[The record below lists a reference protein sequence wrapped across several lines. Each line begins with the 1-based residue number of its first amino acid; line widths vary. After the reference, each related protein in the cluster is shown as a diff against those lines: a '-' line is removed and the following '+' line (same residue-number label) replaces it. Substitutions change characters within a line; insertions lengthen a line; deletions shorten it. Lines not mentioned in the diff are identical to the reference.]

1 MEENNKSQNESVN
14 AADLREKI
22 SFFQEAL
29 QNLQLIW
36 RLFRDPEVPLAVKI
50 IPLGAL
56 FYLVMPIDLLP
67 DAFLGIGQLDDLGV
81 LLLGFKAFVEMSPKD
96 IVARHRA
103 ELLTEM
109 GLGDKEVAKSI
120 IIDQD

>member
-1 MEENNKSQNESVN
+1 MENNNSKENGAVEK
-14 AADLREKI
+14 ADLREKI

-36 RLFRDPEVPLAVKI
+36 RLFKDPEVPVAVKI
-50 IPLGAL
+50 IPVGAL
-56 FYLVMPIDLLP
+56 FYLIMPIDFLP

-96 IVARHRA
+96 VVARHRTELQA
-103 ELLTEM
+103 EL
-109 GLGDKEVAKSI
+109 GVSDKEVASSI